1 MKRID
6 IMLISLRQWSINR
19 GKNPDYGRIAHS
31 RGKLP
36 MAVKIGRNY
45 LIEPGTPLPSDRRG
59 LHAPEEVDM
68 IDYYDLY
75 D

>member
-1 MKRID
+1 
-6 IMLISLRQWSINR
+6 MLISLRQWSINR

-45 LIEPGTPLPSDRRG
+45 LIEPGTPLPDDRRSRSE
-59 LHAPEEVDM
+59 AETVDSEDLEM
-68 IDYYDLY
+68 IE
-75 D
+75 